1 MCLQAV
7 MFKLLSSIES
17 QLESIAEPD
26 SAISEKDRLG
36 WNETTV
42 VVLSG
47 ITNLLADYL
56 EVVSSHGTFAK
67 SWQSSRRFGRFC
79 LKETLKEV
87 QKLISA
93 AMPSTWLGDFGQ
105 ALYL

>member
-7 MFKLLSSIES
+7 MFKLLSSIEA

-26 SAISEKDRLG
+26 SAISEKDRIG

-67 SWQSSRRFGRFC
+67 SWQSLLEHF
-79 LKETLKEV
+79 
-87 QKLISA
+87 
-93 AMPSTWLGDFGQ
+93 Q
-105 ALYL
+105 ALLDFKVIEIILFTFCI